1 MRSFLVAAFTMFCGA
16 AVAQVGW
23 TFPDVNVAPGSTTT
37 YEISLEDATITT
49 YIGGSCTIQM
59 PTGFTITNPK
69 VVAARTVDHAFSA
82 AFNDPVYKCSL
93 NSSSNAFLTG
103 TSGPI
108 VTFDIV
114 CDATVTPGEYTA
126 SVTSQNIT
134 YKPSTLKKYKPADLT
149 FKITVKNAVDIT
161 LANASGYNSYCC
173 DKDLDVSGV
182 TDAKFYVVSSITA
195 SEATLTQVTTGIPAG
210 EGFLIEGSGTANISV
225 PVAATTPTATGSKLV
240 GVTTATSIEAGNYI
254 LKSDGSSF
262 VPCTAGTLPANK
274 AYLKKDD
281 VPATAKEFLMIVED
295 AVVTGINEVQAEN
308 SVNGPIYNLNG
319 ARVSNPQ
326 KGVYIMNGRKV
337 IVK

>member
-59 PTGFTITNPK
+59 PAGFTITNPK

-161 LANASGYNSYCC
+161 LANASGYNTYCC
-173 DKDLDVSGV
+173 DKDLDVTSFS
-182 TDAKFYVVSSITA
+182 DAKFYVVSDVSA
-195 SEATLTQVTTGIPAG
+195 SEATLTEVTTGIPANT
-210 EGFLIEGSGTANISV
+210 GFIIEGTGTANISV
-225 PVAATTPTATGSKLV
+225 PVAATTPSPLTNKLE
-240 GVTTATSIEAGNYI
+240 GVTAEKEITAGNYI
-254 LKSDGSSF
+254 LSSDGTKF
-262 VPCTAGTLPANK
+262 VPCTAGKLPANK
-274 AYLKKDD
+274 AYLPSSV
-281 VPATAKEFLMIVED
+281 VPASAKEFLFIVDE
-295 AVVTGINEVQAEN
+295 AVVTGINEVKAEN
-308 SVNGPIYNLNG
+308 AVNGAIYNLNG